1 MDKVLIAM
9 SGGVDSSVAAF
20 LMKEQGCECIG
31 ATMKL
36 FHNEDIGVSRT
47 KTCCSLEDVED
58 ARLVALHLGI
68 PYYVFNFSDDF
79 KGQVID
85 RFISSYERG
94 ATPNPCIDCNRY
106 LKFERLYERA
116 RILGCDA
123 IVTGH
128 YARIEQENGRWLL
141 KKSLNESKDQS
152 YVLYSL
158 TQDQLA
164 HTRLPLGAMHK
175 SETRRIAEEQGFY
188 NADKPDSQDICFVPD
203 GDYAGF
209 IARYT
214 GRDCPAG
221 DFVDESGRVLGRHKG
236 IVHYTVGQRKGL
248 GIAADAPL
256 YVKRIDAAPR
266 FGMNEVNAAA
276 SQVVML
282 VVPELSAAQPLV
294 RSVGSAMS
302 MRYYYGIDT
311 GLKGEKQDAANDEL
325 IDTVCRGTSLQC
337 SYDFFNVES
346 RESSR
351 ADYYSIYGGLFYLGV
366 LLCVVFVCATVLII
380 YYKQVCEGYEDQ
392 ARFDIMQKIGMTR
405 REIRRSVNSQ
415 LLTVFFLPLLGA
427 GLHLAFAFPML
438 RRLLMLFELQNV
450 ALFAWAS
457 VVTFAVFAV
466 FYSIVYRVTSAAY
479 YSIVSNQK

>member
-31 ATMKL
+31 ATMQL
-36 FHNEDIGVSRT
+36 FHNEDIGVKRT

-58 ARLVALHLGI
+58 ARSVAFRLGI

-85 RFISSYERG
+85 RFIAAYERG

-141 KKSLNESKDQS
+141 KKSLDESKDQS

-158 TQDQLA
+158 TQEQLA

-188 NADKPDSQDICFVPD
+188 NADKPDSQDICFVPN

-209 IARYT
+209 IARFT
-214 GRDCPAG
+214 GHDCSAG
-221 DFVDESGRVLGRHKG
+221 DFVDEEGHVLGRHKG

-256 YVKRIDAAPR
+256 YVKQIDAASNR
-266 FGMNEVNAAA
+266 VVLSGNE
-276 SQVVML
+276 SL
-282 VVPELSAAQPLV
+282 FSREL
-294 RSVGSAMS
+294 
-302 MRYYYGIDT
+302 T
-311 GLKGEKQDAANDEL
+311 ANDFNWIAYDVPPREL
-325 IDTVCRGTSLQC
+325 RASARVRYHQREQAATVTVLGDGRVHLVFDEPQRAITPGQAVVLYDGDTVLGGGTIL
-337 SYDFFNVES
+337 
-346 RESSR
+346 
-351 ADYYSIYGGLFYLGV
+351 
-366 LLCVVFVCATVLII
+366 
-380 YYKQVCEGYEDQ
+380 
-392 ARFDIMQKIGMTR
+392 
-405 REIRRSVNSQ
+405 
-415 LLTVFFLPLLGA
+415 
-427 GLHLAFAFPML
+427 
-438 RRLLMLFELQNV
+438 
-450 ALFAWAS
+450 
-457 VVTFAVFAV
+457 
-466 FYSIVYRVTSAAY
+466 
-479 YSIVSNQK
+479 

>member
-31 ATMKL
+31 ATMQL

-58 ARLVALHLGI
+58 ARLVALRLGI
-68 PYYVFNFSDDF
+68 PYYAFNFSDDF

-141 KKSLNESKDQS
+141 KKSLDESKDQS

-221 DFVDESGRVLGRHKG
+221 DFVDESGRVL
-236 IVHYTVGQRKGL
+236 
-248 GIAADAPL
+248 AADAPL
-256 YVKRIDAAPR
+256 YVKRIDAAENR
-266 FGMNEVNAAA
+266 
-276 SQVVML
+276 VVL
-282 VVPELSAAQPLV
+282 SGNDALFSREL
-294 RSVGSAMS
+294 M
-302 MRYYYGIDT
+302 
-311 GLKGEKQDAANDEL
+311 ANDFNWIAYDVPPREL
-325 IDTVCRGTSLQC
+325 RATARVRYHQREQAATVTVLEDGHVHLVFDEPQRAITPGQAVVLYDGDTVLGGGTIL
-337 SYDFFNVES
+337 
-346 RESSR
+346 
-351 ADYYSIYGGLFYLGV
+351 
-366 LLCVVFVCATVLII
+366 
-380 YYKQVCEGYEDQ
+380 
-392 ARFDIMQKIGMTR
+392 
-405 REIRRSVNSQ
+405 
-415 LLTVFFLPLLGA
+415 
-427 GLHLAFAFPML
+427 
-438 RRLLMLFELQNV
+438 
-450 ALFAWAS
+450 
-457 VVTFAVFAV
+457 
-466 FYSIVYRVTSAAY
+466 
-479 YSIVSNQK
+479 

>member
-20 LMKEQGCECIG
+20 LMKEQGCQCIG

-36 FHNEDIGVSRT
+36 FHNEDIGVKRT

-58 ARLVALHLGI
+58 ARSVAFRLGI

-141 KKSLNESKDQS
+141 KKSLDESKDQS

-158 TQDQLA
+158 TQEQLA

-188 NADKPDSQDICFVPD
+188 NADKPDSQDICFVPN

-209 IARYT
+209 IARFT
-214 GRDCPAG
+214 GHDCPAG
-221 DFVDESGRVLGRHKG
+221 DFVDEEDHVLGRHKG

-256 YVKRIDAAPR
+256 YVKQI
-266 FGMNEVNAAA
+266 NAA
-276 SQVVML
+276 SNRVVL
-282 VVPELSAAQPLV
+282 SGNESLFSREL
-294 RSVGSAMS
+294 
-302 MRYYYGIDT
+302 T
-311 GLKGEKQDAANDEL
+311 ANDFNWIAYDVPPREL
-325 IDTVCRGTSLQC
+325 CATARVRYHQREQAATVTVLSDGRVHLVFDEPQRAITPGQAVVLYDGDTVLGGGTIL
-337 SYDFFNVES
+337 
-346 RESSR
+346 
-351 ADYYSIYGGLFYLGV
+351 
-366 LLCVVFVCATVLII
+366 
-380 YYKQVCEGYEDQ
+380 
-392 ARFDIMQKIGMTR
+392 
-405 REIRRSVNSQ
+405 
-415 LLTVFFLPLLGA
+415 
-427 GLHLAFAFPML
+427 
-438 RRLLMLFELQNV
+438 
-450 ALFAWAS
+450 
-457 VVTFAVFAV
+457 
-466 FYSIVYRVTSAAY
+466 
-479 YSIVSNQK
+479 

>member
-20 LMKEQGCECIG
+20 LMKEQGCQCIG

-36 FHNEDIGVSRT
+36 FHNEDIGVKRP

-58 ARLVALHLGI
+58 ARSVAFRLGI

-141 KKSLNESKDQS
+141 KKSLDESKDQS

-158 TQDQLA
+158 TQEQLA
-164 HTRLPLGAMHK
+164 HTHLPLGAMHK

-188 NADKPDSQDICFVPD
+188 NADKPDSQDICFVPN

-209 IARYT
+209 IARFT
-214 GRDCPAG
+214 GHDCPAG
-221 DFVDESGRVLGRHKG
+221 DFVDEEDHVLGRHKG

-256 YVKRIDAAPR
+256 YVKQIDAAFNR
-266 FGMNEVNAAA
+266 VVLSGNE
-276 SQVVML
+276 SL
-282 VVPELSAAQPLV
+282 FSREL
-294 RSVGSAMS
+294 
-302 MRYYYGIDT
+302 T
-311 GLKGEKQDAANDEL
+311 ANDFNWIAYDVPPREL
-325 IDTVCRGTSLQC
+325 RASARVRYHQREQAATVTVLGDGRVHLVFDEPQRAITPGQAVVLYDGDTVLGGGTIL
-337 SYDFFNVES
+337 
-346 RESSR
+346 
-351 ADYYSIYGGLFYLGV
+351 
-366 LLCVVFVCATVLII
+366 
-380 YYKQVCEGYEDQ
+380 
-392 ARFDIMQKIGMTR
+392 
-405 REIRRSVNSQ
+405 
-415 LLTVFFLPLLGA
+415 
-427 GLHLAFAFPML
+427 
-438 RRLLMLFELQNV
+438 
-450 ALFAWAS
+450 
-457 VVTFAVFAV
+457 
-466 FYSIVYRVTSAAY
+466 
-479 YSIVSNQK
+479 